1 MDIVA
6 LIEHDRGE
14 AADVSFQA
22 LAFAQSLGA
31 TAIHAVVVGALSSE
45 LTAALGANGAT
56 AICHIDGDL
65 TVDYDPEVWGEALAA
80 AVAQVNP
87 QAVVGLATD
96 RSGEVLAH
104 AAAIADAPLA
114 ANVTAVTAGADEW
127 AVTRIRWGGAL
138 IEEASLN
145 APVRYLT
152 AAPHVFMPQAGGGTA
167 AVVAVAP
174 IWSATAGRTQI
185 VDRITLASGITL
197 TTAAVVIS
205 GGRGVGS
212 PEGFTK
218 LDELAGLISGAVGCS
233 RVVTNAGWRPHS
245 DQVGQTG
252 KRIAPELYIACGI
265 SGATQHWVGMM
276 ASKKVLAINTDRD
289 ANMVN
294 KADYAVIG
302 DLHEI
307 LPAISA
313 EIRRRKG

>member
-14 AADVSFQA
+14 IADVAFQA

-31 TAIHAVVVGALSSE
+31 TAVHAVVVGPLSDD
-45 LTAALGANGAT
+45 LTAALGANGASS
-56 AICHIDGDL
+56 ILHIDGDL
-65 TVDYDPEVWGEALAA
+65 TADYDPEVWGEALAA
-80 AVAQVNP
+80 AVAHVAP
-87 QAVVGLATD
+87 GAVVGLATD

-114 ANVTAVTAGADEW
+114 ANVTAVSTGANEW

-138 IEEASLN
+138 IEEASLS

-152 AAPHVFMPQAGGGTA
+152 AAPHVFVPQATGGTA
-167 AVVAVAP
+167 TVTAVTPA
-174 IWSATAGRTQI
+174 WSATAGRTQI

-197 TTAAVVIS
+197 TTAAVVVS

-212 PEGFTK
+212 PDGFAK
-218 LDELAGLISGAVGCS
+218 LDELASLIGGAVGCS

-313 EIRRRKG
+313 EIRRRQG